1 MDNNEVVS
9 LKPEI
14 GPDAAQAQVDMFL
27 DYYEIDLGDIENEK
41 AQQAMQTSINKLKKA
56 IRKCRVEIKLQGD
69 SLVVVQTFKKAIDR
83 SNGPRLESVVYKELS
98 AQAKIRLK
106 DREENDNYG
115 QVYALMGGLC
125 GEPDSTMMLYK
136 GVDLATMEAIAS
148 IFLAV

>member
-1 MDNNEVVS
+1 MEENQVVS
-9 LKPEI
+9 LEPKI
-14 GPDAAQAQVDMFL
+14 GPDAAQAQLDMFL
-27 DYYEIDLGDIENEK
+27 EYYEIDLEDIENEK

-56 IRKCRVEIKLQGD
+56 IRKCRAEIKLEGD
-69 SLVVVQTFKKAIDR
+69 SLVVVQQLKKAIDR
-83 SNGPRLESVVYKELS
+83 SNGPRLESVTYKELS
-98 AQAKIRLK
+98 GQAKIRLK

-125 GEPDSTMMLYK
+125 GEPDSTMLMFK